1 MGYTN
6 VFDKQEQN
14 KFICFAE
21 RRKRL
26 ILMNVFDKRIQRK
39 DLINPL
45 IKSDKKEEKEESI
58 IL

>member
-26 ILMNVFDKRIQRK
+26 ILMNVFDKLNEQRISL
-39 DLINPL
+39 LIL
-45 IKSDKKEEKEESI
+45 CHSEKMTIFNERFR
-58 IL
+58 